1 MVRLMVH
8 VVKSTG
14 QGLFESIYKVALG
27 TFAQLSRPTESPE
40 RALSCKSVLGRNLQ
54 TKERAV

>member
-14 QGLFESIYKVALG
+14 QGLFESIYKVALN
-27 TFAQLSRPTESPE
+27 TFAQLSRPRKSPE
-40 RALSCKSVLGRNLQ
+40 RALSCKSVLGRDLQ
-54 TKERAV
+54 SKERAV